1 MDLENQL
8 DNLQGPLRTLFE
20 SGELEYQGN
29 LKPSIFLHTEE
40 RNSQRVFTV

>member
-29 LKPSIFLHTEE
+29 CGRIFFYTPQLL
-40 RNSQRVFTV
+40 RMF

>member
-29 LKPSIFLHTEE
+29 WSQTFFIHPSIPTF
-40 RNSQRVFTV
+40 